1 MLWARRIAEVLIE
14 GDKFDGDKFDGDVGL
29 IGDSSLKTS
38 IKRPPNLSS

>member
-14 GDKFDGDKFDGDVGL
+14 GDKFDGDVGL

-38 IKRPPNLSS
+38 IKRAPNLSS